1 MEFTT
6 EQQQAIWDG
15 WRDGESFRQVGE
27 RVGQP
32 AHVIQYFLRGHGGI
46 RPTVPRR
53 NRRHLTHQE
62 REEISRGVAAGLPI
76 RRISAALER
85 SHSSISRELARN
97 GGRAIYRATAA
108 GQAALMR
115 AKRPKPTRLK
125 QRPAL
130 LKVVKAKL
138 VLGWSPEQ
146 IAAWLRLAYPEDTAM
161 RLSHESIYRSIYY
174 LYRRELDRGM
184 SQHLR
189 SGCTIRRPR
198 KAKKSL
204 GRGRLKDMV
213 PITARPASIEDR
225 VEVGHWE
232 GDLVR
237 HEALFYRAEVE
248 DLRRCAVAA
257 A

>member
-1 MEFTT
+1 VEFTT
-6 EQQQAIWDG
+6 EQQQAIWEG
-15 WRDGESFRQVGE
+15 WRDGESFRQVGD

-32 AHVIQYFLRGHGGI
+32 AHAVQYFLRGHGGI
-46 RPTVPRR
+46 KPNVPRR
-53 NRRHLTHQE
+53 NNRHLTHPE
-62 REEISRGVAAGLPI
+62 REEISRGVAAGLSL
-76 RRISAALER
+76 RRISAALGR

-97 GGRAIYRATAA
+97 GGRAAYRSTAA
-108 GQAALMR
+108 EQAAHVRM
-115 AKRPKPTRLK
+115 KRPKLTRLK

-130 LKVVKAKL
+130 LQVVKTKL
-138 VLGWSPEQ
+138 ILGWSPEQ
-146 IAAWLRLAYPEDTAM
+146 IAAWLKLAYPEDSVM
-161 RLSHESIYRSIYY
+161 RLSHEGIYRSIYY
-174 LYRRELDRGM
+174 VYRRELDRGM

-204 GRGRLKDMV
+204 GRGRLKNMV

-248 DLRRCAVAA
+248 DLRRCAVVAA
-257 A
+257 